1 MRVPQVYAVIA
12 MCLALKDDGL
22 TNDAIINIVNDAF
35 RAPKRVF
42 GCLERVIDRFPFA
55 WAAVRKWNLA
65 DHASRLKDGSIVYDE
80 FRADVDR
87 VSYRISRC
95 MYAEMFGFYGI
106 RELCKI
112 FCMSDTLAYA
122 NLTRHV
128 RFVRHSDLSDG
139 DCCRDDVYQVKK

>member
-1 MRVPQVYAVIA
+1 MPTRSASPLHTEKADDRELFPYARK
-12 MCLALKDDGL
+12 LAEANCK
-22 TNDAIINIVNDAF
+22 ARRI
-35 RAPKRVF
+35 
-42 GCLERVIDRFPFA
+42 
-55 WAAVRKWNLA
+55 
-65 DHASRLKDGSIVYDE
+65 LKDGSIVYDE

-112 FCMSDTLAYA
+112 FCMSDILAYA

-139 DCCRDDVYQVKK
+139 DCCHDDVYQVKK